1 MFGVTVGDI
10 PLKGRRGLV
19 FAALCFDGDDLCAV
33 LQYEV
38 DLAGFVRVIARL
50 YFKLTAKLLQHI
62 ALGNTV
68 NLVPTQQLI
77 NNWFPKKKGIA
88 LGWATMGM
96 PIDSAVSVAVFQIL
110 MNKVGFKT
118 PFYLWAII
126 LVVLVVLLFLFVKNT
141 PEEAGA
147 YPDNEPISREEM
159 EANLRLVNEYQSPF
173 TIGKLL
179 KTRQFWAIVIIFG
192 FMFMALVGTISQL
205 VPRLMYVGIEQ
216 STAIMWLTI
225 ASLIGIPTSF
235 LWGLIDQKVGTKKTV
250 AVYSVL
256 WTLMMVLS
264 ALGSGM
270 MSLGVSIASVVFLSC
285 MHGGMGNLMPSLVI
299 QLFGRYDFSAV
310 NRLVVPF
317 VVAIRTISMLLIP
330 VMLGMAGGN
339 GNIGF
344 RNVFIIFSVLSLISA
359 ICAIGV
365 RDKCI
370 GKV

>member
-1 MFGVTVGDI
+1 MPISMIFGTVVKKFGVKFPTVV
-10 PLKGRRGLV
+10 LLLL
-19 FAALCFDGDDLCAV
+19 FAVNWF
-33 LQYEV
+33 
-38 DLAGFVRVIARL
+38 GFGNCHTISGYAIAATL
-50 YFKLTAKLLQHI
+50 I
-62 ALGNTV
+62 SALGNTV

-96 PIDSAVSVAVFQIL
+96 PVDSAVSVAVFQIL

-126 LVVLVVLLFLFVKNT
+126 LVILVILLILFVKNT

-147 YPDNEPISREEM
+147 YPDNEPISKEEM

-179 KTRQFWAIVIIFG
+179 KTRQFWAVVVIFG

-205 VPRLMYVGIEQ
+205 VPRLMYVGIPQ
-216 STAIMWLTI
+216 NSAIMWLTI
-225 ASLIGIPTSF
+225 ASVVGIPTSF
-235 LWGLIDQKVGTKKTV
+235 LWGLIDQKAGTKKTV
-250 AVYSVL
+250 VVYSIL

-264 ALGSGM
+264 AVGSGT
-270 MSLGVSIASVVFLSC
+270 MSLGISIASVIFLSC
-285 MHGGMGNLMPSLVI
+285 MHGGMGNLMPSLII

-330 VMLGMAGGN
+330 VMLAAAGAN
-339 GNIGF
+339 GSIGL
-344 RNVFIIFSVLSLISA
+344 RNVFIIFSVLSLIAA
-359 ICAIGV
+359 ICAVGV
-365 RDKCI
+365 KDKCI
-370 GKV
+370 GKI